1 MERAQTC
8 HLPVLQ
14 VRGPSIALPSLLT
27 IQRCTHRSKTWAGLH
42 YVLQALE
49 KNSFSN
55 ISGGV

>member
-1 MERAQTC
+1 MKRAQTC

-27 IQRCTHRSKTWAGLH
+27 IQCFTDRSKTWAGLH
-42 YVLQALE
+42 YVLQALG